1 MRNPET
7 TRQKILEISAEEI
20 HQHGYTGASLSVI
33 LSRSEISKGALYH
46 HFANKQALGYAVLE
60 EVFTPMFIGSWQQA
74 LEGDDPIEGMCRL
87 LSDMAENADSEEL
100 SCGCPMNN
108 LSQEMAAIDE
118 GFRLRVF
125 AMYQQL
131 NQLIVEALTGIE
143 PQLKPGLKLEQV
155 AYFII
160 ASIQGAASLAKSSR
174 CCRLFGNLLDELQ
187 NYIRGLRV

>member
-33 LSRSEISKGALYH
+33 LARSEISKGALYH

-60 EVFTPMFIGSWQQA
+60 EVFTPMFIESWQQA
-74 LEGDDPIEGMCRL
+74 LQHDDPIAGMCHL
-87 LSDMAENADSEEL
+87 LAEMAESADSDGL

-131 NQLIVEALTGIE
+131 NQLIVAALARIKT
-143 PQLKPGLKLEQV
+143 QLKPDLELEQV

-174 CCRLFGNLLDELQ
+174 CCQLFSNLLNELQ
-187 NYIRGLRV
+187 SYLRGLRV